1 MILVYVD
8 HENGEVDPL
17 SLQAVTFARSLG
29 DDQIEAVVAGSAGA
43 NCAASLAQHGVM
55 RLHVAEHP
63 LLTDYAPV
71 AAARAVIQI
80 IEANKPTLVL
90 GAGSARGNEVM
101 AHVAAITD
109 QPLATDCFT
118 ITIGSPTEVTR
129 ARWGG
134 NLIEHARIHSDVA
147 LATMMQHVVQAEPA
161 PTPAAGSIDN
171 FTLTL
176 SEADLV
182 VRVIE
187 RIGAGS
193 GGTSIAEA
201 KVIVSGGRG
210 VGSAEGFAPLDEL
223 AKQLGGVVGCSRVV
237 TSEGWRPHS
246 DQVGQTG
253 TKVAPDLYIA
263 CGISGA
269 TQHIA
274 GCKNSKTIIAINLDP
289 EAPIMSHADYAIIG
303 DLHLVV
309 PAITAALRS

>member
-29 DDQIEAVVAGSAGA
+29 AKPIEAIVAGSSGA
-43 NCAASLAQHGVM
+43 KCAATLAQYGVEQI
-55 RLHVAEHP
+55 HVAEHP
-63 LLTDYAPV
+63 ALDDYAPV

-80 IEANKPTLVL
+80 IETSKPTLVL

-118 ITIGSPTEVTR
+118 ITLGSPAEVTR

-134 NLIEHARIHSDVA
+134 NLIEHAKVHSDVA
-147 LATMMQHVVQAEPA
+147 LATTMQHVVQAEPSS
-161 PTPAAGSIDN
+161 TPAAGTVTN
-171 FTLTL
+171 FAVALT
-176 SEADLV
+176 EADLI

-210 VGSAEGFAPLDEL
+210 VGSAEGFAPLEEL

-274 GCKNSKTIIAINLDP
+274 GCKNSKTIVAINLDP

-303 DLHLVV
+303 DLHQVV

>member
-1 MILVYVD
+1 VILIYVD
-8 HENGEVDPL
+8 HENGEVDQL
-17 SLQAVTFARSLG
+17 SLQAITFARSLG
-29 DDQIEAVVAGSAGA
+29 DVQLEAVVVGAVGA
-43 NCAASLAQHGVM
+43 NCAETLAAYGVAQV
-55 RLHVAEHP
+55 HVAEHAA
-63 LLTDYAPV
+63 LTDYVPV
-71 AAARAVIQI
+71 AAARAVIQM
-80 IEANKPTLVL
+80 IETRRPTTVL
-90 GAGSARGNEVM
+90 AAGSARGNEVM

-118 ITIGSPTEVTR
+118 IKIGSPTEVTR

-134 NLIEHARIHSDVA
+134 NLIEHAKVHSDVT
-147 LATMMQHVVQAEPA
+147 LATTMQHVVLAEPSA
-161 PTPAAGSIDN
+161 TPGAGSVSI
-171 FTLTL
+171 FIPVLA
-176 SEADLV
+176 EADLL

-187 RIGAGS
+187 RIGAGN

-210 VGSAEGFAPLDEL
+210 VGSAEAFAPLDEL

-274 GCKNSKTIIAINLDP
+274 GCKNSKTIVAINIDP

-303 DLHLVV
+303 DLHQVV
-309 PAITAALRS
+309 PAITAALRA

>member
-1 MILVYVD
+1 MILIYVD
-8 HENGEVDPL
+8 HESGEVDPL

-29 DDQIEAVVAGSAGA
+29 DDRIEAIVAGSDGT
-43 NCAASLAQHGVM
+43 NCATSLAQYGVAQI
-55 RLHVAEHP
+55 HIAEHP
-63 LLTDYAPV
+63 ALFDYAPI
-71 AAARAVIQI
+71 AAARAIIQI
-80 IEANKPTLVL
+80 IDTSKPTLVL
-90 GAGSARGNEVM
+90 AAGSARGNEVM

-134 NLIEHARIHSDVA
+134 NLIEHAKVHAKVT
-147 LATMMQHVVQAEPA
+147 LATAMQHVVQAEPSA
-161 PTPAAGSIDN
+161 TPGAGTITN
-171 FTLTL
+171 FAVALTA
-176 SEADLV
+176 ADLL

-187 RIGAGS
+187 RIDAGS

-210 VGSAEGFAPLDEL
+210 VGSAAGFGPLDEL

-274 GCKNSKTIIAINLDP
+274 GCKNSKTIVAINLDP

-303 DLHLVV
+303 DLHQVV
-309 PAITAALRS
+309 PAITAALRA

>member
-8 HENGEVDPL
+8 HEKGVVDPL
-17 SLQAVTFARSLG
+17 SLQAITFARSLG
-29 DDQIEAVVAGSAGA
+29 EDQIEAIVVGSEGA
-43 NCAASLAQHGVM
+43 KCSSELAQYGIAKV
-55 RLHVAEHP
+55 HVAEHSA
-63 LLTDYAPV
+63 LQDYAPV
-71 AAARAVIQI
+71 ASARAVIQI
-80 IEANKPTLVL
+80 IDTAKPKLVL
-90 GAGSARGNEVM
+90 TAGTARGNEVM

-118 ITIGSPTEVTR
+118 ITLGSPTEVTR

-134 NLIEHARIHSDVA
+134 NLIEHSKIHADLA
-147 LATMMQHVVQAEPA
+147 LATTMLHVVQAEPS
-161 PTPAAGSIDN
+161 TPAAGAVSSFEVN
-171 FTLTL
+171 LT
-176 SEADLV
+176 EADLL
-182 VRVIE
+182 VRVLE
-187 RIGAGS
+187 RVGS
-193 GGTSIAEA
+193 GTGGASIAEA

-274 GCKNSKTIIAINLDP
+274 GCKNSKTIVAINLDP

-303 DLHLVV
+303 DLHQVV
-309 PAITAALRS
+309 PAILAALRA

>member
-29 DDQIEAVVAGSAGA
+29 DKLIEAIIAGSDGA
-43 NCAASLAQHGVM
+43 ECASTLAQYGVEQI
-55 RLHVAEHP
+55 HVAEHP
-63 LLTDYAPV
+63 ALDDYAPV

-80 IEANKPTLVL
+80 IETSKPTLVL

-134 NLIEHARIHSDVA
+134 NLIEHAKVHSEIA
-147 LATMMQHVVQAEPA
+147 LATTMQHVVQAEPS
-161 PTPAAGSIDN
+161 PTPAAGAVTK
-171 FTLTL
+171 FAVALT
-176 SEADLV
+176 EADLI

-201 KVIVSGGRG
+201 KVIISGGRG
-210 VGSAEGFAPLDEL
+210 VGSAEGFAPLEEL

-274 GCKNSKTIIAINLDP
+274 GCKNSKTIVAINLDP

-303 DLHLVV
+303 DLHQVV

>member
-1 MILVYVD
+1 VILVYVD

-29 DDQIEAVVAGSAGA
+29 DKLIEAIIAGSDGA
-43 NCAASLAQHGVM
+43 ECASTLAQYGVEQI
-55 RLHVAEHP
+55 HVAEHP
-63 LLTDYAPV
+63 ALDDYAPV

-80 IEANKPTLVL
+80 IETSKPTLVL

-134 NLIEHARIHSDVA
+134 NLIEHAKVHSEIA
-147 LATMMQHVVQAEPA
+147 LATTMQHVVQAEPS
-161 PTPAAGSIDN
+161 PTPAAGAVTK
-171 FTLTL
+171 FAVALT
-176 SEADLV
+176 EADLI

-201 KVIVSGGRG
+201 KVIISGGRG
-210 VGSAEGFAPLDEL
+210 VGSAEGFAPLEEL

-274 GCKNSKTIIAINLDP
+274 GCKNSKTIVAINLDP

-303 DLHLVV
+303 DLHQVV

>member
-1 MILVYVD
+1 VILIYVD
-8 HENGEVDPL
+8 HENGVVDPL

-29 DDQIEAVVAGSAGA
+29 DAQLEAIVVGAQGA
-43 NCAASLAQHGVM
+43 NCAAALAEHGIAQV
-55 RLHVAEHP
+55 HVAEHP
-63 LLTDYAPV
+63 SLTDYAPV
-71 AAARAVIQI
+71 AAARAVIQLV
-80 IEANKPTLVL
+80 ESSKPTTVL

-118 ITIGSPTEVTR
+118 IKIGSPTEVTR

-134 NLIEHARIHSDVA
+134 NLIEHAKVHSDVT
-147 LATMMQHVVQAEPA
+147 LATTMQHVVQAEPA
-161 PTPAAGSIDN
+161 TAPGAGIVTTFTP
-171 FTLTL
+171 TLTD
-176 SEADLV
+176 ADLLI
-182 VRVIE
+182 RVLE
-187 RIGAGS
+187 RIGAGG
-193 GGTSIAEA
+193 GGTSISEA

-274 GCKNSKTIIAINLDP
+274 GCKNSKTIVAINLDP

-303 DLHLVV
+303 DLHQVV
-309 PAITAALRS
+309 PAITAALRA

>member
-1 MILVYVD
+1 VILVYVD
-8 HENGEVDPL
+8 HENGNVDPL
-17 SLQAVTFARSLG
+17 SLQAITFARSLG
-29 DDQIEAVVAGSAGA
+29 DAQIQAIVVGAPGRECAATLAEHGVDQI
-43 NCAASLAQHGVM
+43 L
-55 RLHVAEHP
+55 VAEHDA
-63 LLTDYAPV
+63 LTDYAPV
-71 AAARAVIQI
+71 AAARAVIQT
-80 IEANKPTLVL
+80 IESGQPSLVL
-90 GAGSARGNEVM
+90 AAGSARGNEVM
-101 AHVAAITD
+101 AHVAAITE

-118 ITIGSPTEVTR
+118 IKIGAPTEVTR

-134 NLIEHARIHSDVA
+134 NLIEHAKVHSEIA
-147 LATMMQHVVQAEPA
+147 LATTMQHVVQAEPA
-161 PTPAAGSIDN
+161 ATPGAGTVTT
-171 FTLTL
+171 FTPVLAD
-176 SEADLV
+176 ADLL
-182 VRVIE
+182 VRVLE
-187 RIGAGS
+187 RIGQGG

-210 VGSAEGFAPLDEL
+210 VGSAEAFGSLEEL
-223 AKQLGGVVGCSRVV
+223 AKELGGVVGCSRVV

-274 GCKNSKTIIAINLDP
+274 GCKNSKMIVAINTDP

-303 DLHLVV
+303 DLHQVI

>member
-8 HENGEVDPL
+8 HEKGEVDPL
-17 SLQAVTFARSLG
+17 SLQAITFARTLG
-29 DDQIEAVVAGSAGA
+29 DDRIEAILVGSDGV
-43 NCAASLAQHGVM
+43 NCTASLAQHGVGQIH
-55 RLHVAEHP
+55 LAEHP
-63 LLTDYAPV
+63 ALTDYAP
-71 AAARAVIQI
+71 AASARAVIQAI
-80 IEANKPTLVL
+80 DATKPALVL

-109 QPLATDCFT
+109 RPLATDCFT
-118 ITIGSPTEVTR
+118 IKIGSPTEVTR

-134 NLIEHARIHSDVA
+134 NLIEHANVRSDVT
-147 LATMMQHVVQAEPA
+147 LATAMQHVVQAEPSA
-161 PTPAAGSIDN
+161 TPGNGTITKFEVA
-171 FTLTL
+171 L
-176 SEADLV
+176 SEADLL
-182 VRVIE
+182 VRVVD
-187 RIGAGS
+187 RVGATG

-210 VGSAEGFAPLDEL
+210 VGSAEAFAPLEEL
-223 AKQLGGVVGCSRVV
+223 ARELGGVVGCSRVV
-237 TSEGWRPHS
+237 TSEGWRPHT

-274 GCKNSKTIIAINLDP
+274 GCKNSKTIVAINLDP

-303 DLHLVV
+303 DLHEVV

>member
-1 MILVYVD
+1 MILIYVD
-8 HENGEVDPL
+8 HENGTVDPL
-17 SLQAVTFARSLG
+17 SLQTVTFARSLG
-29 DDQIEAVVAGSAGA
+29 DHQLEAVVVGA
-43 NCAASLAQHGVM
+43 QGADCTAALAEHGITQI
-55 RLHVAEHP
+55 HVAEHTS
-63 LLTDYAPV
+63 LTDYAPV
-71 AAARAVIQI
+71 AAARSVIQLI
-80 IEANKPTLVL
+80 GSSKPTMVL
-90 GAGSARGNEVM
+90 AAGSARGNEVM

-118 ITIGSPTEVTR
+118 ITMGSPTEVTR

-134 NLIEHARIHSDVA
+134 NLIEHAKIHSEVA
-147 LATMMQHVVQAEPA
+147 LATIMLHVVQAEPA
-161 PTPAAGSIDN
+161 ATPGVASIST
-171 FTLTL
+171 FAPVLTD
-176 SEADLV
+176 ADLV

-210 VGSAEGFAPLDEL
+210 VGSAEAFGSLDEL
-223 AKQLGGVVGCSRVV
+223 ARQLGGVVGCSRVV

-274 GCKNSKTIIAINLDP
+274 GCKNSKMIVAINTDP

-303 DLHLVV
+303 DLHQVV
-309 PAITAALRS
+309 PAITAALRA